1 MKLVLVTLI
10 LAALAVPK
18 KKGIRT
24 QIQEKIKERDYSI
37 NNFAF
42 NNVQGYNTEL
52 NFLS

>member
-10 LAALAVPK
+10 LAALAEPK